1 MSQEEIH
8 PMEKNLRKMKEDLDD
23 LQRYVDELTV
33 FLPLA
38 FCTVNPLH
46 LILGVNQ
53 AFQNLT
59 GYDEMEI
66 IGNEMDSL
74 FADKEGIKEFK
85 ESVPEKKERVTREAR
100 LLTKDGKRVPVSIS
114 ALARRDAEGY
124 FLGYFLTVSD
134 ISEIKE
140 FQEKLEEKVK
150 EKTEELEEKTKEI
163 ADSRL
168 AVINILEETDESWKR
183 AEAEKEKTMAV
194 ISNFPDGLLIFD
206 RAGAIDMVNPKAE
219 KLLGM
224 SSTELA
230 GKKMEDLEKE
240 ERLDPLTEILAG
252 FEEFNKESA
261 EKNDIEPRMEMEM
274 VKGQTLE
281 VSVIPVVTGENK
293 IGTLVAIHDISRE
306 KMIEAMKS
314 EFVSIAAH
322 QLRTPLSAIKWTMR
336 MLLDGDLG
344 ELNDDQME
352 LVNKTYASNER
363 MVNLINDLLNVS
375 RIEEGRYLYKPELI
389 HIEDI
394 VDPLIET
401 YKLEM
406 ERREIDFKVERS
418 EGKTPTV
425 AIDNEKMTLVI
436 QNFLDNAMKYT
447 PKGGEVVLSIDHD
460 DKTNRVRISVKDS
473 GVGIP
478 KDQQPRLFSKFFRA
492 ANVVR
497 METEG
502 SGLGLFIC
510 KNIVEAHGGK
520 IWFESKEGEGSI
532 FHFDLPAKDKKGF
545 EDFLK
550 KL

>member
-1 MSQEEIH
+1 
-8 PMEKNLRKMKEDLDD
+8 MERSLQKMKEDLDD

-74 FADKEGIKEFK
+74 FVDKEGIKEFK
-85 ESVPEKKERVTREAR
+85 ESVPERKERVTREAR

-114 ALARRDAEGY
+114 ALARRDAEGN

-134 ISEIKE
+134 ISDIKE

-150 EKTEELEEKTKEI
+150 EKTGELEAKTKEI
-163 ADSRL
+163 AESRL
-168 AVINILEETDESWKR
+168 ALINILEETDESWKR
-183 AEAEKEKTMAV
+183 TEAEKEKTMAV

-206 RAGAIDMVNPKAE
+206 KDGVVDMVNPKAE
-219 KLLGM
+219 KFLGVD
-224 SSTELA
+224 SADLT
-230 GKKMEDLEKE
+230 GKKIKDLKKE
-240 ERLDPLTEILAG
+240 ERLNPLTEILLG
-252 FEEFNKESA
+252 SVEFNSEIG
-261 EKNDIEPRMEMEM
+261 EENDVGPRMEMEV

-281 VSVIPVVTGENK
+281 VSIIPVVTGENRT
-293 IGTLVAIHDISRE
+293 GTLVALHDISRE
-306 KMIEAMKS
+306 KMVEAMKS

-344 ELNDDQME
+344 DLNEDQLE

-375 RIEEGRYLYKPELI
+375 RIEEGRYLYKPELV

-394 VDPLIET
+394 IDPLTET
-401 YKLEM
+401 YKPEM
-406 ERREIDFKVERS
+406 KRREIDFKIKRPKE
-418 EGKTPTV
+418 KTPTV
-425 AIDNEKMTLVI
+425 AVDNEKMTLVV

-460 DKTNRVRISVKDS
+460 DENDRVRISVKDS

-478 KDQQPRLFSKFFRA
+478 KDQQSRLFSKFFRA

-510 KNIVEAHGGK
+510 RNIVEAHGGK